1 MVNPGEK
8 FKATLKIKFL
18 EEAAA
23 DLNSDDLP
31 GLRLDNFLSKG
42 GIKERNL
49 QISS

>member
-8 FKATLKIKFL
+8 FKATLKRKFL